1 MVYIQGTSHYKPEV
15 SWVVRNR
22 NLVSINYDG
31 EGDDQDYHDGRY
43 GYAHDDDDQNSYA
56 DDDDGYE
63 RGLGNTRSGL
73 GRPWPCV
80 MRTSQEHR

>member
-1 MVYIQGTSHYKPEV
+1 MPEV
-15 SWVVRNR
+15 GWVVRNR

-31 EGDDQDYHDGRY
+31 EGDYQDDRRY

-80 MRTSQEHR
+80 N